1 MSTFLLH
8 RGAENVDLDTV
19 RQVRTPDNTET
30 WYPVPHGV
38 LVDCIKTTL
47 RDHSE
52 FDIVSEQYGLWNEGD
67 RLFGLFGLKNGS
79 IHDDYALSIG
89 FRNSHDKAFSLSY
102 ACGSRIFC
110 CDNLSF
116 SGEVVFSRKH
126 TKYARRDL
134 NRIVVEAFG
143 QLGAQRDKL
152 DRRIEAYKR
161 TQLSDTQVHDLLIRS
176 VDSRVIANAGIAK
189 VLKEWR
195 ASDHEEFAPRT
206 AWSLQNAYTEVFKGS
221 NPVDLTARSLRLH
234 GLLDLVATDGGHD
247 PDQIDLL
254 EVDKHYPAR
263 YEDGGWEL
271 N

>member
-1 MSTFLLH
+1 MSFLLH
-8 RGAENVDLDTV
+8 AGASDATLEEV
-19 RQVRTPDNTET
+19 RAVETPDHTDT

-38 LVDCIKTTL
+38 LVDSIKTTI

-52 FDIVSEQYGLWNEGD
+52 FDIASEQYGLWKDGA
-67 RLFGLFGLKNGS
+67 RLFGFYGLENGS
-79 IHDDYALSIG
+79 IHDDYSLTIG
-89 FRNSHDKAFSLSY
+89 FRNSNDKAFSLGY
-102 ACGSRIFC
+102 AVGSRVFV
-110 CDNLSF
+110 CDNLAF

-126 TKYARRDL
+126 TRFARRDL
-134 NRIVVEAFG
+134 NRVVVEAFG
-143 QLGAQRDKL
+143 QLGAQRDLL

-176 VDSRVIANAGIAK
+176 CDARVIANAGIAK

-195 ASDHEEFAPRT
+195 GSEHEEFAPRT
-206 AWSLQNAYTEVFKGS
+206 AWSFHNAYTEVFKGS

-254 EVDKHYPAR
+254 AVDKHYPAR

>member
-1 MSTFLLH
+1 MSFLLH
-8 RGAENVDLDTV
+8 AGASDATLEEV
-19 RQVRTPDNTET
+19 RAVETPDHTDT
-30 WYPVPHGV
+30 WYPVEHGV
-38 LVDCIKTTL
+38 LVDCIKTTI

-52 FDIVSEQYGLWNEGD
+52 FDIASEQYGLWKDGA
-67 RLFGLFGLKNGS
+67 RLFGFYGLENGS
-79 IHDDYALSIG
+79 IHDDYSLTIG

-102 ACGSRIFC
+102 ACGSRVFV

-143 QLGAQRDKL
+143 QLGEQRDLL

-176 VDSRVIANAGIAK
+176 CDAKVIANAGIAK

-195 ASDHEEFAPRT
+195 GSEHEEFAPRT
-206 AWSLQNAYTEVFKGS
+206 AWSFHNAYTEVFKGS

-254 EVDKHYPAR
+254 AVDKHHPAR

>member
-1 MSTFLLH
+1 MSFLLH
-8 RGAENVDLDTV
+8 AGASDATLEEV
-19 RQVRTPDNTET
+19 RAVETPDHTDT

-38 LVDCIKTTL
+38 LVASIKPTI

-52 FDIVSEQYGLWNEGD
+52 FDIASEQYGLWKDGA
-67 RLFGLFGLKNGS
+67 RLFGFYGLENGS
-79 IHDDYALSIG
+79 IHDDYSLTIG
-89 FRNSHDKAFSLSY
+89 FRNSNDKAFSLGY
-102 ACGSRIFC
+102 AVGSRVFV
-110 CDNLSF
+110 CDNLAF

-126 TKYARRDL
+126 TRFARRDL
-134 NRIVVEAFG
+134 NRVVVEAFG
-143 QLGAQRDKL
+143 QLGAQRDLL

-176 VDSRVIANAGIAK
+176 CDAKVIANAGIAK
-189 VLKEWR
+189 VLHQWR
-195 ASDHEEFAPRT
+195 KSDHEEFAPRT
-206 AWSLQNAYTEVFKGS
+206 AWSLQNAYTEIFKRS

-234 GLLDLVATDGGHD
+234 GLLDLVATEGGHD

-254 EVDKHYPAR
+254 AVDKHHPTR

>member
-1 MSTFLLH
+1 MSFLLH
-8 RGAENVDLDTV
+8 AGASDATLEEV
-19 RQVRTPDNTET
+19 RAVETPDHTDT

-38 LVDCIKTTL
+38 LVDSIKTTI

-52 FDIVSEQYGLWNEGD
+52 FDIASEQYGLWKDGA
-67 RLFGLFGLKNGS
+67 RLFGFYGLENGS
-79 IHDDYALSIG
+79 IHDDYSLTIG
-89 FRNSHDKAFSLSY
+89 FRNSNDKAFSLGY
-102 ACGSRIFC
+102 AVGSRVFV
-110 CDNLSF
+110 CDNLAF

-126 TKYARRDL
+126 TRFARRDL
-134 NRIVVEAFG
+134 NRVVVEAFG
-143 QLGAQRDKL
+143 QLGAQRDLL

-176 VDSRVIANAGIAK
+176 CDARVIANAGIAK

-195 ASDHEEFAPRT
+195 GSEHEEFAPRT
-206 AWSLQNAYTEVFKGS
+206 AWSFHNAYTEVFKGS

-247 PDQIDLL
+247 PAQIDLL
-254 EVDKHYPAR
+254 AVDKHHPAR
-263 YEDGGWEL
+263 DEDGGWEL